1 MDEYMQ
7 MRASQVDEGTA
18 KIFKAAV
25 GNFDMAST
33 MLFQIAK
40 QGVAM
45 REKDQPCEKEGGE
58 SQVVEGLSAELNFW
72 REASLLGFNEVC
84 SRRSVW
90 VVRSPSP
97 RVITQPSQP
106 PGRVKASTNT
116 ATTNTKP
123 TNHAGRTN
131 VLPNLREAC
140 KFHVRNMSLHM

>member
-25 GNFDMAST
+25 GNIDMAST

-58 SQVVEGLSAELNFW
+58 SQVVEGLSAESNFW
-72 REASLLGFNEVC
+72 REAPGLQSSL
-84 SRRSVW
+84 
-90 VVRSPSP
+90 PSAIGVGSSMALP
-97 RVITQPSQP
+97 QSHHTAIPTPGPSQGVHQHSHHEHQTYKPRGTHERP
-106 PGRVKASTNT
+106 PKSSR
-116 ATTNTKP
+116 
-123 TNHAGRTN
+123 
-131 VLPNLREAC
+131 
-140 KFHVRNMSLHM
+140 SL